1 MNKEATVLRSIK
13 GDFQDIPKT
22 TYEYN
27 LEYYKGT
34 SKSKVIAELT
44 YEQKYISDLLTEGQQ
59 LKDENAELK
68 GVINYLK
75 NEVRLQTKEAH
86 DMNKRLENL
95 EYDVEEINKR

>member
-1 MNKEATVLRSIK
+1 MK
-13 GDFQDIPKT
+13 
-22 TYEYN
+22 
-27 LEYYKGT
+27 
-34 SKSKVIAELT
+34 T